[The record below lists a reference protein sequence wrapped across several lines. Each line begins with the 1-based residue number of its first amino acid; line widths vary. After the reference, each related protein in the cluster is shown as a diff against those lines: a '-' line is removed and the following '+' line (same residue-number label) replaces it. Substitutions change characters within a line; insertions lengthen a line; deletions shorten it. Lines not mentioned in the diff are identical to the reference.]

1 MCTVPEARNTPGR
14 AMLRAALVLP
24 LIAGSMAAADP
35 VFPGIPGWTLN
46 GTPAVYTPANLWDFI
61 DGAAELYLI
70 YGFRELHVA
79 EYRRGDGVEVRAELY
94 RHLDA
99 ASAFG
104 IYASERSAELAPV
117 AAGGEGY
124 EAEGILNFV
133 EDRVYVKLSTHAG
146 EPVSKD
152 VLREVATRIDA
163 HLGSQNSLPEGLMRL
178 PETGRKRRTEGYVP
192 GSFLG
197 YPFLRS
203 AFTARYGEGEG
214 TLVYVMDYASEAE
227 ASGAMA
233 KYRAVVPG
241 VAVRPERYRFSDP
254 GSGAVTMLQRG
265 RFLTGTVGAPDPA
278 AEQMYLDLLERS
290 VR

>member
-1 MCTVPEARNTPGR
+1 MCTVPEVRNTPGR
-14 AMLRAALVLP
+14 AVLRAALVLP
-24 LIAGSMAAADP
+24 LMAGSMAAADP
-35 VFPGIPGWTLN
+35 VFPEIPGWRLN
-46 GTPAVYTPANLWDFI
+46 GLPVVYTPANLWDFI

-70 YGFRELHVA
+70 YGFNELQVG

-104 IYASERSAELAPV
+104 IYASERSAELAAV

-133 EDRVYVKLSTHAG
+133 EDRFYVKLSTQAKRPLS
-146 EPVSKD
+146 EA
-152 VLREVATRIDA
+152 VLREVASHIDT
-163 HLGSQNSLPEGLMRL
+163 HLGSRNSLPEGLLRL
-178 PETGRKRRTEGYVP
+178 PEAGRRRRTEGYVP

-214 TLVYVMDYASEAE
+214 TLLYVMDYATEAE
-227 ASGAMA
+227 ASEAMA
-233 KYRAVVPG
+233 KYLATVPG
-241 VAVRPERYRFSDP
+241 SAIRPGRYRISDP

-265 RFLTGTVGAPDPA
+265 RFLAGTVGAPDPA
-278 AEQMYLDLLERS
+278 AEQTYLDLLERS